1 MDHLSSAHMMQGVLM
16 SMRLPVCGVHD
27 AARCRHVRLSCH
39 PLLTGTQES
48 ALRASEDCH
57 SQCRM
62 SLLPLHNVYPCVGHC
77 TLCLLA
83 DLLVSD
89 TTRLWK
95 PCDDLPPCE
104 KYIWSYGDWVCDN
117 AKGCGGGTAGR
128 NISCVVSSSGKV
140 VADSKCTSPPDN
152 TTQPCATP
160 KCIDY
165 YWKAKE
171 LADCMPEDA
180 TKPCGRVSC
189 WLLSLDGAFS
199 NFHVDCAAVKACCSA
214 EAGVQAT

>member
-1 MDHLSSAHMMQGVLM
+1 MLSCVPVLSAAVH
-16 SMRLPVCGVHD
+16 RLPREGLRRLPFKVPNESVATANCFAHAS
-27 AARCRHVRLSCH
+27 AAAHC
-39 PLLTGTQES
+39 
-48 ALRASEDCH
+48 
-57 SQCRM
+57 
-62 SLLPLHNVYPCVGHC
+62 LHC
-77 TLCLLA
+77 CLHA

-89 TTRLWK
+89 STRLWK

-140 VADSKCTSPPDN
+140 VADSRCTSPPDN

-180 TKPCGRVSC
+180 TKPCGRVRC
-189 WLLSLDGAFS
+189 WLMGSLLVEHSATFY
-199 NFHVDCAAVKACCSA
+199 VD
-214 EAGVQAT
+214 